1 MLIPCLLMSTSNLI
15 DYCNKFKCWDSDWPN
30 LPLKDDEFNKWWK
43 EWIKAS
49 GDNQDWERLRRDL
62 PQLYVIPNVG
72 ARLCTQYKQ
81 LVLQGANPTSSQI
94 EGGVKKPLGFSIF
107 LESHWCGSI
116 PVIRV
121 KRKDEFDTLLQ
132 CFVHRCEPIEIQES
146 VHSQAVS
153 GLIHWGLIGTFG
165 KSARCKILILHDSP
179 YSSVSYTAIPG
190 ISSEEEWIHCS
201 HLWRLEHE
209 LTHIA
214 CKFLVGEMRLNLYD
228 ELLADAMGMRA
239 SLGYFDAHLFALT
252 LGLNNDGTG
261 RRGGRAY
268 NYTKQLNAKEEIE
281 VFKLVLERAYEL
293 DELLKK
299 DIYGIDDIS
308 LLRILTQNQLNKK
321 IKV

>member
-1 MLIPCLLMSTSNLI
+1 MTVKNLI
-15 DYCNKFKCWDSDWPN
+15 DYCSKFTCWDSNWPN
-30 LPLKDDEFNKWWK
+30 FPLKDGEFIEWWK
-43 EWIKAS
+43 EWIMSSHK
-49 GDNQDWERLRRDL
+49 NQDWERLRRDL
-62 PQLYVIPNVG
+62 PQLYVSPNRG
-72 ARLCTQYKQ
+72 ARLDYQYKE
-81 LVLQGANPTSSQI
+81 LVLQGVTPTSKQI
-94 EGGVKKPLGFSIF
+94 EGGVKEPTGFSIF

-121 KRKDEFDTLLQ
+121 QMKNEFDTLLQ
-132 CFVHRCEPIEIQES
+132 CLVHRCEPVEIQES

-165 KSARCKILILHDSP
+165 KSARCNMLILHDSP

-190 ISSEEEWIHCS
+190 ISSEEEWIQCS

-214 CKFLVGEMRLNLYD
+214 CKCLVGEMRLNLYD

-252 LGLNNDGTG
+252 LGLNSDGTAKKD
-261 RRGGRAY
+261 GRAY
-268 NYTKQLNAKEEIE
+268 TYTKELNAKEEIE

-293 DELLKK
+293 DDLLKK
-299 DIYGIDDIS
+299 EIAGIDDIS
-308 LLRILTQNQLNKK
+308 LLKILTRNQLNKK
-321 IKV
+321 LKI